1 MLSTGFVHH
10 YTIGAAVPYA
20 ISRYFEWR
28 LKVYAHLQQDCRA
41 YFWRVPHQSEC
52 NGNLAVSLSVSGWQ
66 PPGATPLP
74 LPGWRRGAVS
84 SHQEIRHRRIDVLL
98 RYACCRCHLLS
109 NMTGASVDQRPMHMS
124 NLDLYHTDDRTKYLI
139 CYKRHSQMYFR
150 LMLCVWINDVQ
161 LTICQQLIHCRL
173 G

>member
-1 MLSTGFVHH
+1 MQYHGILNGDLKSMRT
-10 YTIGAAVPYA
+10 Y
-20 ISRYFEWR
+20 SRIVG
-28 LKVYAHLQQDCRA
+28 LI
-41 YFWRVPHQSEC
+41 FWRVPHQSEC

-161 LTICQQLIHCRL
+161 LTICQQWFTVDSARAHWRIYWSLNFSVV
-173 G
+173 